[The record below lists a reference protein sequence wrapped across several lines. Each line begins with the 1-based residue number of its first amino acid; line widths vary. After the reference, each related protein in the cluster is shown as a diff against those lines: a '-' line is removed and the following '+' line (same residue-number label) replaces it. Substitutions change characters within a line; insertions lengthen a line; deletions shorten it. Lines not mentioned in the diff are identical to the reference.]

1 MIIQIKNLLSLL
13 LVILSQQNSV
23 KSSLNLIAIILCMVT
38 YLKKV
43 LLEQF
48 YDYR

>member
-13 LVILSQQNSV
+13 LVILSQQNYV
-23 KSSLNLIAIILCMVT
+23 KSSLNLIVSMVT

-48 YDYR
+48 YYD